1 MVKAGTNEGTSFEDR
16 YPKSTKDMPR
26 RETESLPE
34 GESWEPPGP
43 TDGPHA
49 KGNIQAWTVAKEGG
63 EDGFETEAKVQWLVR
78 HSLLENRVLT
88 RLRDDQIR
96 PLSMRERGRGKEKKD
111 VQK

>member
-1 MVKAGTNEGTSFEDR
+1 MEPTKVLPHSKTDIRNQ
-16 YPKSTKDMPR
+16 PKTCR
-26 RETESLPE
+26 AERQSLPE

-96 PLSMRERGRGKEKKD
+96 PLSMRERGRGKEKKG

>member
-1 MVKAGTNEGTSFEDR
+1 MSIYLIIGFLLDPASRVSPHDGT
-16 YPKSTKDMPR
+16 PR
-26 RETESLPE
+26 LVINPNGQTE

-49 KGNIQAWTVAKEGG
+49 KGDIQAWAVAKEGG

-88 RLRDDQIR
+88 RL
-96 PLSMRERGRGKEKKD
+96 
-111 VQK
+111 